1 MSKIKTACAGVAA
14 FAGRHKKAAVALVL
28 LAVAVVAAA
37 LLLPRRIGRGAALP
51 AGGVGGSYVRTVTL
65 QKGTLEDSI
74 SATGTVQSS
83 EVSNVTTDLKYTVK
97 TVDVQ
102 VGDSVQAGD
111 VICTL
116 DSSDLEESIR
126 KLTESLAETK
136 ATAQK
141 QYEKAQA
148 SLTEAEEN
156 VRKAYDSMKE
166 KESARDSAKSA
177 FDAAN
182 ASVSGYQT
190 AVDSANADLLT
201 KLNARQS
208 ALTAWQAL
216 GGSVDANGDPVDPPA
231 PTPEPAPTPD
241 PTPTADPASTPDPAA
256 GEQQTAPL
264 ALTAEQ
270 QAAPLSLTA
279 EQEAAKAALVQANAD
294 YKAAEQALQ
303 TAQANLQAAQ
313 SASNYNALS
322 GAYTQAE
329 SACEQART
337 AYESAVKTS
346 EAAEE
351 TRDTALQNYNKAGES
366 DELEEL
372 RSQLEKCTLKA
383 ETSGK
388 VTAVN
393 VTVGSVIEGA
403 AATIQNTDSLKIA
416 ITIAEYDIDSVSE
429 GMRAVITSDVIDGEI
444 AGTLTQISPTA
455 SGGGTSSSTFAAEV
469 TVDDENSG
477 LLIGTN
483 AKVQIIQSTTENVF
497 TVPLDAIEEKEDG
510 ASVIY
515 VRTGEQ
521 NGEPVFEEM
530 QVTVG
535 STNDYYAEISGAE
548 LEEGMVVRASAS
560 LEEATEEV
568 SGSSDMMVMGGGE
581 VVIAAPA
588 DGGAGPVGGGGN
600 MGGGR
605 PGMGG

>member
-1 MSKIKTACAGVAA
+1 MSKIKTACAGAAA
-14 FAGRHKKAAVALVL
+14 FAGRHKKAVVALAL
-28 LAVAVVAAA
+28 LAAAAAAAA
-37 LLLPRRIGRGAALP
+37 LFLRGRFARPANLP
-51 AGGVGGSYVRTVTL
+51 AVGGSYVRTVTL

-102 VGDSVQAGD
+102 VGDSVEAGD

-116 DSSDLEESIR
+116 DTSELEESIQ
-126 KLTESLAETK
+126 KLQESLADAK

-156 VRKAYDSMKE
+156 VKSTYDDMKE
-166 KESARDSAKSA
+166 AEDERESAKSA
-177 FDAAN
+177 YETAA
-182 ASVSGYQT
+182 AAVSGYQ
-190 AVDSANADLLT
+190 AEVDAANADLLA

-208 ALTAWQAL
+208 ALAAWQAL

-231 PTPEPAPTPD
+231 PTAEPAPGD
-241 PTPTADPASTPDPAA
+241 PSG
-256 GEQQTAPL
+256 GEQ
-264 ALTAEQ
+264 
-270 QAAPLSLTA
+270 AAAFALTA
-279 EQEAAKAALVQANAD
+279 EQEAAKAALVAANSE
-294 YKAAEQALQ
+294 YQAAEQALK
-303 TAQANLQAAQ
+303 TAEANLQAAQ
-313 SASNYNALS
+313 SASSYTSLS
-322 GAYTQAE
+322 SAYTQAQTVY
-329 SACEQART
+329 EQAKT
-337 AYESAVKTS
+337 TYENAVKTS
-346 EAAEE
+346 ETAEE
-351 TRDTALQNYNKAGES
+351 SRDTALESYNKAGES
-366 DELEEL
+366 DELEDL
-372 RSQLEKCTLKA
+372 QSQLEKCTLKA

-393 VTVGSVIEGA
+393 ATVGSAVDGA
-403 AATIQNTDSLKIA
+403 AATIQDTDSLKIS
-416 ITIAEYDIDSVSE
+416 ITIAEYDIGSVSE

-444 AGTLTQISPTA
+444 GGTLTQISPTA
-455 SGGGTSSSTFAAEV
+455 SGGGSSSSTFSAEV

-483 AKVQIIQSTTENVF
+483 AKVQIIQSTTEDVF
-497 TVPLDAIEEKEDG
+497 TVPLDAIEEQEDG

-515 VRTGEQ
+515 VRTGEED
-521 NGEPVFEEM
+521 GEPVFEQV

-535 STNDYYAEISGAE
+535 ASNDYYAEVSGAD
-548 LEEGMVVRASAS
+548 LEEGMIVRASADP
-560 LEEATEEV
+560 EEATEEV
-568 SGSSDMMVMGGGE
+568 GGSSDMMMMGGGE

-588 DGGAGPVGGGGN
+588 DGGAAMPSGGGN